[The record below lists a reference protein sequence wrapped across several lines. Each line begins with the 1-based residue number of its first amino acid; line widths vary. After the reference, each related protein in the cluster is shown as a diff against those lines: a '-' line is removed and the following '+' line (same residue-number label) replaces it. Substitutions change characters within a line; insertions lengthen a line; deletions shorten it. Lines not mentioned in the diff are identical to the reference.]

1 MGEPTQQIER
11 WNARY
16 ERGEGVHEFVP
27 SAPLPAAV
35 ETLQPGLAL
44 DLASG
49 AGRHAIFLA
58 ERGWR
63 VVAVEGARAGIE
75 IMLREAQRRGVA
87 SNIEARQADV
97 ESRPRE
103 FLIEPDRYDLICD
116 IHFLDRSLFDEIRD
130 GVRPGGLF
138 VARIHLHEPCAADHR
153 NPAFL
158 LGPGEL
164 RSIAESW
171 GWEILHS
178 HEGGCDGDRR
188 AAELIARRPA
198 LTGDD
203 RTRS

>member
-1 MGEPTQQIER
+1 MSDSTDRIER
-11 WNARY
+11 WNERY

-35 ETLQPGLAL
+35 ELLRPGLAL

-63 VVAVEGARAGIE
+63 VVAVEGATSGIE
-75 IMLREAQRRGVA
+75 IMLREARRRGV
-87 SNIEARQADV
+87 SSSIDARRADV
-97 ESRPRE
+97 ERRPRG
-103 FLIEPDRYDLICD
+103 FQIERDRYDLICD

-138 VARIHLHEPCAADHR
+138 VARIHLQEPCAADHR

-164 RSIAESW
+164 RSTAESW
-171 GWEILHS
+171 GWEIMHS
-178 HEGGCDGDRR
+178 YEGGGDHDRR
-188 AAELIARRPA
+188 AAELIARRPI
-198 LTGDD
+198 LTVGD
-203 RTRS
+203 RT